1 MCGSVAPMRVLVV
14 GAGLAGLTAAHRLQ
28 ESGADVTVFEARE
41 RVGGRVW
48 SHSFDD
54 GTVVEL
60 GGEWIDSAQPS
71 VRLLAEEL
79 RLGMIDTGQDF
90 LTRDLIDHG
99 PIPDSDHR
107 RLTESLFDAIENI
120 DSDRLDWMTA
130 AELLETVGEPG
141 VAMTM
146 LRSRLEGTFGATL
159 DMIGAGELDG
169 EFGLSQAT
177 SYLRLD
183 GGNDGLARTLA
194 SGLDVRT
201 STPITRISLD
211 NASIA
216 DRPTGRKHA
225 ADRIV
230 VAIPLPVLRGPGLLV
245 DAPDRLIGHLDA
257 LGMGTAAKVAV
268 ATLDEPP
275 MFRRQE
281 GAIPAWYW
289 TGAGPDGT
297 TRRAVTGFAGTER
310 GVSVLTAEAPIR
322 LARAVPETPLSGAPV
337 VVDWGADP
345 WAGGCYT
352 ALGPGQRAL
361 LPALEERWGKV
372 FFAGEHVN
380 GSGTIDGAIRSG
392 ETAARRLLET
402 A

>member
-1 MCGSVAPMRVLVV
+1 MRVLVV
-14 GAGLAGLTAAHRLQ
+14 GAGFAGLTAAHRLQ
-28 ESGADVTVFEARE
+28 QGGADVTVFEARE

-48 SHSFDD
+48 SHRFDD

-60 GGEWIDSAQPS
+60 GGEWIDSSQPS

-99 PIPDSDHR
+99 PISDADHR

-120 DSDRLDWMTA
+120 DSGRLDHMTA
-130 AELLETVGEPG
+130 AELLETVGVPG
-141 VAMTM
+141 VAMTV
-146 LRSRLEGTFGATL
+146 LRSRLEGTFGVTL
-159 DMIGAGELDG
+159 DMIAASELDG
-169 EFGLSQAT
+169 EFGLAQAT
-177 SYLRLD
+177 SYLRVD

-201 STPITRISLD
+201 STPITRISLED
-211 NASIA
+211 ASIV
-216 DRPTGRKHA
+216 DGPTGREHA
-225 ADRIV
+225 ADRLV
-230 VAIPLPVLRGPGLLV
+230 VAIPLPLLRRPGLIA
-245 DAPDRLIGHLDA
+245 DPPDRLMRHLDA

-289 TGAGPDGT
+289 TGAGPEGS
-297 TRRAVTGFAGTER
+297 TRRAVTGFAGTQR
-310 GVSVLTAEAPIR
+310 GVSVLTAEAPTR

-361 LPALEERWGKV
+361 LPELEERWGDA
-372 FFAGEHVN
+372 FLAGEHMN
-380 GSGTIDGAIRSG
+380 GSGTIDGAIRSA
-392 ETAARRLLET
+392 EDAARRLLES

>member
-1 MCGSVAPMRVLVV
+1 MPPMRVLVV

-28 ESGADVTVFEARE
+28 QGGADVTVFEARD

-48 SHSFDD
+48 SHRFDD

-71 VRLLAEEL
+71 IRLLAEEL
-79 RLGMIDTGQDF
+79 RLRMVDTGQDF
-90 LTRDLIDHG
+90 LTRDLIGHE
-99 PIPDSDHR
+99 PIPDEAHR
-107 RLTESLFDAIENI
+107 RLTEMLFDAIE
-120 DSDRLDWMTA
+120 STGQEFLDTMTA
-130 AELLETVGEPG
+130 ADLLELVGEPG
-141 VAMTM
+141 VAMTV
-146 LRSRLEGTFGATL
+146 LRSRLEGTFGLTL
-159 DMIGAGELDG
+159 DMIAAGEIDE
-169 EFGLSQAT
+169 EFGLTQAT
-177 SYLRLD
+177 SYLRLE
-183 GGNDGLARTLA
+183 GGNDAIAKALA

-201 STPITRISLD
+201 STPVTAISLEE
-211 NASIA
+211 ASLTEGLSGKTHTA
-216 DRPTGRKHA
+216 DRL
-225 ADRIV
+225 V
-230 VAIPLPVLRGPGLLV
+230 VAVPLPVLRRPGLLT
-245 DAPDRLIGHLDA
+245 DPPDQVTVVMHA

-268 ATLDEPP
+268 GTLDEPP

-289 TGAGPDGT
+289 TGAGSDGS
-297 TRRAVTGFAGTER
+297 TRKAVTGFAGTQR
-310 GVSVLTAEAPIR
+310 GVTVLTAEAPTR
-322 LARAVPETPLSGAPV
+322 LARAVPETPLSGAPM

-361 LPALEERWGKV
+361 LPVLERRWGNA

-392 ETAARRLLET
+392 ENSARQLLES